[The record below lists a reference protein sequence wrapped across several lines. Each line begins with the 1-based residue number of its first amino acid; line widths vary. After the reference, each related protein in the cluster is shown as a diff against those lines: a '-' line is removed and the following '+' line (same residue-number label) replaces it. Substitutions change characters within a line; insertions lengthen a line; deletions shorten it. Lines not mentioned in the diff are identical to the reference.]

1 MRKRAKKLGSDYE
14 SNVSLLQKQLRVDK
28 NFDIVEQEYHFGG
41 KAMSL
46 YALDAFAN
54 DLVVTQIIENLSK
67 LEEGALSKDPLTR
80 LEQSMIP
87 IIELERED
95 VLEELITQIL
105 SGQAALIVEGCS
117 EAILMDV
124 REYPVREPQEPDMER
139 VARGSKDGFVETLVF
154 NSGLIR
160 RRVRD
165 PALIMEP
172 MQVGRRSKTDVV
184 ISYIDNVADP
194 ELMRRL
200 KKKINAIDIDGVPMA
215 EKTIEE
221 FLIKKSLVPFPQV
234 RYTERPDTAAVH
246 LMEGHVLILVDG
258 SNVAMIVPTTYF
270 HHLQHAEEYR
280 QEPIVGFFLRW
291 VRFLAVFVSIFLL
304 PVWFLIADN
313 EALGPDVWGF
323 IGVEEDFNIP
333 IFWQILIAE
342 FGLQV
347 LRMAA
352 IHTPDA
358 LATALG
364 LVAAILIG
372 EIGVETGVFTNEV
385 VMYAAVSAMAGYAT
399 PSYELGLCNVLI
411 RIALVL
417 SVGFFSLYGFLIIG
431 LIIFLMLVKTKI
443 LNTPY
448 LWPFLPFNAKAL
460 SDLLLRMPMP
470 YKNHRPSF
478 VHPLDSKRQATGRKR

>member
-1 MRKRAKKLGSDYE
+1 MRKRTKKQLGDDYE
-14 SNVSLLQKQLRVDK
+14 HNVSLVQKELRADK
-28 NFDIVEQEYHFGG
+28 NFDIIEQEYHFGG
-41 KAMSL
+41 KKMSF
-46 YALDAFAN
+46 YAVDAFTN
-54 DLVVTQIIENLSK
+54 DFVVTQIMETLSALDEN
-67 LEEGALSKDPLTR
+67 ALAKDPLTR
-80 LEQSMIP
+80 LEERVTP
-87 IIELERED
+87 IAELEREH
-95 VLEELITQIL
+95 ELDEVITQIL
-105 SGQAALIVEGCS
+105 SGQAAFIVEECS
-117 EAILMDV
+117 EALLMDV

-139 VARGSKDGFVETLVF
+139 VARGAKDGFVETLIF

-160 RRVRD
+160 RRLRD
-165 PALIMEP
+165 PSLVMES
-172 MQVGRRSKTDVV
+172 MRIGRRSKTDVV
-184 ISYIDNVADP
+184 ISYIETVADP

-200 KKKINAIDIDGVPMA
+200 KKKINAIDIDGLPMA

-221 FLIKKSLVPFPQV
+221 FLIKKNLAPFPQV

-280 QEPIVGFFLRW
+280 QEPFVGFFLRW

-304 PVWFLIADN
+304 PIWFLFADN
-313 EALGPDVWGF
+313 EMLGPDAWGF
-323 IGVEEDFNIP
+323 LGIEEDFNTP
-333 IFWQILIAE
+333 IFSQILIAE

-372 EIGVETGVFTNEV
+372 EIGVEVGIFSNEV
-385 VMYAAVSAMAGYAT
+385 VMYAAVSAMAGYST
-399 PSYELGLCNVLI
+399 PSYELGLCNALI
-411 RIALVL
+411 RIALVFA
-417 SVGFFSLYGFLIIG
+417 VGFFSLYGFLIVG
-431 LIIFLMLVKTKI
+431 LLIFLALAKTKI

-460 SDLLLRMPMP
+460 LDLLIRMPQP
-470 YKNHRPSF
+470 YKNFRPTF
-478 VHPLDSKRQATGRKR
+478 VHPLDQKRQAKKR